1 MMHSIPRCR
10 AIRDS
15 RQMKGMDM
23 AQAFTM
29 IPLPPERST
38 TKPRVK
44 GCTMMMDWGIPLR
57 EQEDLLG
64 LIAPYV
70 DVAKF
75 VVGTA
80 RLYEEDYLRQKIGI
94 YEDNQVEPFLGG
106 QFLEF
111 VYSTQGMAGVKPYC
125 EEAKRLGIGAIE
137 VSDNVVPL
145 SSQDRQ
151 EITGIAVDC
160 GLHVHGEVGSKHDVT
175 TAETLIEQANEF
187 FEAGAGVVLVEA
199 AELVEDGEPNKQ
211 LINDLAAG
219 LDVTK
224 VFFEL
229 PGAWIKGTTTTDVI
243 YLKKFLIDQFGPDVN
258 IANVLPGNVFET
270 EALRSHLSFSGPQQM
285 NRAAE

>member
-1 MMHSIPRCR
+1 
-10 AIRDS
+10 
-15 RQMKGMDM
+15 M
-23 AQAFTM
+23 AQAFSM

-38 TKPRVK
+38 SKPRTN
-44 GCTMMMDWGIPLR
+44 GRTMMMDWGMSIG
-57 EQEDLLG
+57 EQEDLLD

-70 DVAKF
+70 DIAKF

-80 RLYEEDYLRQKIGI
+80 RLYEEEYLRRKIKV
-94 YEDNQVEPFLGG
+94 YEDYQVEPFLGG

-111 VYSTQGMAGVKPYC
+111 VFGTQGMEGVAPYC
-125 EEAKRLGIGAIE
+125 EEAKRVGIGAIE

-145 SSQDRQ
+145 SSENRR
-151 EITGIAVDC
+151 EITRIAVEC

-187 FEAGAGVVLVEA
+187 FEAGADVVLVEA
-199 AELVEDGEPNKQ
+199 AELVEDGEPNKP

-219 LDVTK
+219 LDTSK

-229 PGAWIKGTTTTDVI
+229 PGAWIKGTTTTEVI

-270 EALRSHLSFSGPQQM
+270 EALRSHLSFAGPQQM